1 MSTENQQPTNVD
13 SGDRLSFTVF
23 LAIAL
28 HALLI
33 LGISFS
39 NELNPP
45 SSPTLEITLAS
56 HKSSNAP
63 KEADFLAQH
72 NQEASGTLDEAKQI
86 TTDTPSQFND
96 SNIRELSPQPM
107 VKASTQQPQ
116 TIDQPITT
124 TSRSDFRITKKKTS
138 ELQESKQEQQG
149 TDKEDSQ
156 LSAEIAS
163 LRAKL
168 DKQRQSYAKRPRLR
182 RLTSVATKASVDAE
196 YMNKWINKVVFVGNR
211 NFPKAALQN
220 EIFGSLR
227 LATRLNKNGTIESVE
242 ILQSSGFSILDN
254 AALQIVH
261 LASPFPPFPPEILKD
276 TDQLEII
283 RTWNFEI
290 SGLSTQ

>member
-1 MSTENQQPTNVD
+1 MNTKTQQPTNVD

-23 LAIAL
+23 IAIAI

-33 LGISFS
+33 LGVSFS
-39 NELNPP
+39 SELNQS

-56 HKSSNAP
+56 HKSASAP
-63 KEADFLAQH
+63 KEADYLAQH

-96 SNIRELSPQPM
+96 PSIRELSPQPM

-116 TIDQPITT
+116 AIDQPITT
-124 TSRSDFRITKKKTS
+124 TSHSDFRIANKKTS
-138 ELQESKQEQQG
+138 ELQEAKQEQQG
-149 TDKEDSQ
+149 SDKEDSS

-220 EIFGSLR
+220 KIFGSLR
-227 LATRLNKNGTIESVE
+227 LATTLKQNGTIKSVE

-261 LASPFPPFPPEILKD
+261 MASPFPAFPPEIRKD